1 MLLAQTERRNET
13 RNRLRSL
20 LSEAA
25 NPSTL
30 QHAEEA
36 VCLPMILCGCVLST
50 PYLCSELPL
59 DISIFHVMN
68 KKKPSLEHPVW
79 VGTVK
84 YDCNKTKGLLMF
96 LSVREKL
103 LFTYEMVPNSKRNRI
118 S

>member
-1 MLLAQTERRNET
+1 
-13 RNRLRSL
+13 
-20 LSEAA
+20 
-25 NPSTL
+25 
-30 QHAEEA
+30 
-36 VCLPMILCGCVLST
+36 
-50 PYLCSELPL
+50 
-59 DISIFHVMN
+59 MN